1 MHGPIAYLNG
11 ILVPPGELHL
21 PLHDAGF
28 VFGATVTDLCRTFH
42 HRLFRLQ
49 DHLDRFRRSCDAA
62 CVPQPVGDD
71 ALTRIAEHLV
81 TRNGALLEPEQD
93 LALVLIATPG
103 PIGYYAGQSGG
114 PPDVA
119 PTLALHTFPLPYARY
134 AGLFREGAHLVV
146 PQTRH
151 VPAACIDP
159 RIKQRSRLHWWLA
172 EREAGRADP
181 VASALVLDT
190 QGHVTE
196 TAAANFLL
204 VRDGIVY
211 TPPRDTVL
219 AGISLRVTEELCKEL
234 NIGFEERHL
243 SLDDCLAADEA
254 MLSSTPFCLA
264 GVSRINGVPLP
275 WPGPVFE
282 TLLAGW
288 DSCAGLNVRRQI
300 WPGF

>member
-1 MHGPIAYLNG
+1 M
-11 ILVPPGELHL
+11 
-21 PLHDAGF
+21 
-28 VFGATVTDLCRTFH
+28 
-42 HRLFRLQ
+42 
-49 DHLDRFRRSCDAA
+49 
-62 CVPQPVGDD
+62 
-71 ALTRIAEHLV
+71 
-81 TRNGALLEPEQD
+81 
-93 LALVLIATPG
+93 
-103 PIGYYAGQSGG
+103 
-114 PPDVA
+114 
-119 PTLALHTFPLPYARY
+119 
-134 AGLFREGAHLVV
+134 

-172 EREAGRADP
+172 EREARRADP

-190 QGHVTE
+190 EGHVTE

-234 NIGFEERHL
+234 KIGFEERHL

-254 MLSSTPFCLA
+254 MLSTTPFCLA

>member
-1 MHGPIAYLNG
+1 M
-11 ILVPPGELHL
+11 
-21 PLHDAGF
+21 
-28 VFGATVTDLCRTFH
+28 
-42 HRLFRLQ
+42 
-49 DHLDRFRRSCDAA
+49 
-62 CVPQPVGDD
+62 
-71 ALTRIAEHLV
+71 
-81 TRNGALLEPEQD
+81 
-93 LALVLIATPG
+93 
-103 PIGYYAGQSGG
+103 
-114 PPDVA
+114 
-119 PTLALHTFPLPYARY
+119 
-134 AGLFREGAHLVV
+134 
-146 PQTRH
+146 
-151 VPAACIDP
+151 
-159 RIKQRSRLHWWLA
+159 
-172 EREAGRADP
+172 
-181 VASALVLDT
+181 
-190 QGHVTE
+190 
-196 TAAANFLL
+196 
-204 VRDGIVY
+204 Y